1 MNTEDRL
8 LKTMAA
14 VLGVGVDALPE
25 TASPATISNW
35 DSVNHLNLVMALESE
50 FGISIA
56 PEDVVEMRD
65 VASIR
70 RIARTRGAQV

>member
-25 TASPATISNW
+25 TASPASIANW
-35 DSVNHLNLVMALESE
+35 DSVNHLNLVMAVESE
-50 FGISIA
+50 FGISISA
-56 PEDVVEMRD
+56 EDVVEMRD

-70 RIARTRGAQV
+70 KIARARGAQI